1 MAVQKHSILAA
12 MVVLLLA
19 ITMASSQLAPAPASA
34 IPNVDSPEEA
44 PNLSAAREL
53 FMRRGLNYATEE
65 CVKSTWRII
74 FTLTKMDHYSDY
86 PSRECCDQLFA
97 SEGFPWY
104 YPLVELIISSPEFK
118 GNKNQIKKNAQEIGR
133 CVLTAVSRK

>member
-53 FMRRGLNYATEE
+53 FIQRSLNYTTEE
-65 CVKSTWRII
+65 CAKSTWRII
-74 FTLTKMDHYSDY
+74 FTNTKIVEKSDM
-86 PSRECCDQLFA
+86 PSDCCSKIL
-97 SEGFPWY
+97 EGDWPK
-104 YPLVELIISSPEFK
+104 PLVESIISSPEFK
-118 GNKNQIKKNAQEIGR
+118 GNKDQIRQNTQDIKSCGWLYIYGK
-133 CVLTAVSRK
+133 

>member
-19 ITMASSQLAPAPASA
+19 VTMASSQLAPAPASA

-53 FMRRGLNYATEE
+53 FIQRSLNYTTEE
-65 CVKSTWRII
+65 FAKSTWRII
-74 FTLTKMDHYSDY
+74 CIVTKKDEYSEY
-86 PSRECCDQLFA
+86 PSRKCCL
-97 SEGFPWY
+97 EILHGYTYWPER
-104 YPLVELIISSPEFK
+104 LVESIISSPEFI
-118 GNKNQIKKNAQEIGR
+118 GNKGQIRRNTQDITKCGFMFGGGK
-133 CVLTAVSRK
+133 

>member
-34 IPNVDSPEEA
+34 IPNVDSLAEP

-53 FMRRGLNYATEE
+53 FMQRGLKYATEE
-65 CVKSTWRII
+65 CAKSTWRII
-74 FTLTKMDHYSDY
+74 FTLTKMDHDSDY
-86 PSRECCDQLFA
+86 PSRKCCRQLFA
-97 SEGFPWY
+97 RDEFPWY
-104 YPLVELIISSPEFK
+104 KPLVELIVSSPEFK
-118 GNKNQIKKNAQEIGR
+118 GNKDQIRKNTEDINNCSWLHTSG
-133 CVLTAVSRK
+133 K